1 MLSFNGDALRFGQP
15 NMPEPMDMPQPTQL
29 PVYLGTK
36 LPQLKPSY
44 SIEPQEFM
52 PTPFDSF
59 ASGGDYYNTGAAGA
73 VNSALA
79 QPTSG
84 GFFSN
89 MLGGIGDFFG
99 SQTGGN
105 LLNTGALIGLNEYQ
119 RNQLQNIGRDVQRG
133 AQDIGD
139 AAAAGSRFVPFTVT
153 GTTGGQAI
161 TTPEGGASLTLSPQ
175 EQALQNQLFG
185 GAGQFYGQAQ
195 QPIAQTEQDIYN
207 RMLEL
212 AAPQRERDRLMTEE
226 RLAAQGRLGTS
237 SAAYGGATPEQLAL
251 ANAQEQQLN
260 QLGLQARGQ
269 ALSERDQAA
278 ALGSGMFTQAYLPQ
292 AQQLNLLNAGTS
304 TAGLADIGR
313 RFGTNLQ
320 AEAGLTGLD
329 AMLQSELGSANLT
342 SNYINALSSLIAQQ
356 QAAQAAANQGAGTTN
371 LLGDLVSKGLGGL
384 GGLFDDLF
392 GG

>member
-1 MLSFNGDALRFGQP
+1 MTYEEYMND
-15 NMPEPMDMPQPTQL
+15 
-29 PVYLGTK
+29 
-36 LPQLKPSY
+36 
-44 SIEPQEFM
+44 I
-52 PTPFDSF
+52 
-59 ASGGDYYNTGAAGA
+59 GAGEM
-73 VNSALA
+73 VN
-79 QPTSG
+79 PSG

-89 MLGGIGDFFG
+89 VLGGLGNFFG

-105 LLNTGALIGLNEYQ
+105 LLNTGALVGLNEYQ
-119 RNQLQNIGRDVQRG
+119 RNQLQKIGRETQRS
-133 AQDIGD
+133 AQGIGD
-139 AAAAGSRFVPFTVT
+139 AAAAGSKFVPFTVT

-161 TTPEGGASLTLSPQ
+161 TTPEGGATLTLSPQ

-185 GAGQFYGQAQ
+185 GASQFYGQAQ

-212 AAPQRERDRLMTEE
+212 AAPERERDRLMTEE

-292 AQQLNLLNAGTS
+292 AQQLNLLNAGVQDQLV
-304 TAGLADIGR
+304 LADIGR

-329 AMLQSELGSANLT
+329 ALLQSELGATNLT
-342 SNYINALSSLIAQQ
+342 GNYINALSSLIAQQ

-371 LLGDLVSKGLGGL
+371 LLGDLVNKGLGSL
-384 GGLFDDLF
+384 GGLFDNLF
-392 GG
+392 GGG

>member
-1 MLSFNGDALRFGQP
+1 MAIG
-15 NMPEPMDMPQPTQL
+15 
-29 PVYLGTK
+29 
-36 LPQLKPSY
+36 
-44 SIEPQEFM
+44 
-52 PTPFDSF
+52 TPFDQF
-59 ASGGDYYNTGAAGA
+59 TQGGNYYNGLDNASNSLPQE
-73 VNSALA
+73 VNPVSADFSNLLRNLPISTPFDTYANRGMPFDINRDVSNGLA
-79 QPTSG
+79 QPAGG

-89 MLGGIGDFFG
+89 VLGGLGDFFG

-105 LLNTGALIGLNEYQ
+105 LLNTGALVGLNEYQ
-119 RNQLQNIGRDVQRG
+119 RNQLQKIGRETQRS
-133 AQDIGD
+133 AQGIGE

-185 GAGQFYGQAQ
+185 GASQFYGQAQ

-251 ANAQEQQLN
+251 ANAQQEQLN

-269 ALSERDQAA
+269 ALSEQQQAA
-278 ALGSGMFTQAYLPQ
+278 SLGSGMFTQAYLPQ
-292 AQQLNLLNAGTS
+292 AQQLNLLNAGTQ
-304 TAGLADIGR
+304 TANLADIGR

-329 AMLQSELGSANLT
+329 ALLQSELGATNLT
-342 SNYINALSSLIAQQ
+342 GNYINALSSLIAQQ
-356 QAAQAAANQGAGTTN
+356 QAAQAAANKGAGTTN
-371 LLGDLVSKGLGGL
+371 LLGDLVNKGLGSL
-384 GGLFDDLF
+384 GGLFDNLF
-392 GG
+392 GGG